1 MTSYSETEYSTNQ
14 WQIDEAVLVLPLL
27 EHMELEYLSK
37 LKVIVLIYLITTE
50 NILSS
55 FPCIRKFY
63 WFRVLS

>member
-37 LKVIVLIYLITTE
+37 LKVIVLIHLITTE
-50 NILSS
+50 NKLSS
-55 FPCIRKFY
+55 FPCIRKFC